1 MRQATK
7 TMTVRL
13 GEETYEEFM
22 AVLDGIGLD
31 FTSAVRSFI
40 KQTVREQGLPF
51 IDWDLPPFCSPSL
64 NSQFSFRLCYSASY
78 ARNAAISRKADTA
91 SS

>member
-1 MRQATK
+1 MRQTTK
-7 TMTVRL
+7 TMTVRHD
-13 GEETYEEFM
+13 EETYEEFM

-51 IDWDLPPFCSPSL
+51 RTRL
-64 NSQFSFRLCYSASY
+64 NTTQDESNY
-78 ARNAAISRKADTA
+78 K
-91 SS
+91 

>member
-1 MRQATK
+1 MRQTTK
-7 TMTVRL
+7 TMIVRL
-13 GEETYEEFM
+13 DEETYEEFM
-22 AVLDGIGLD
+22 AVLDGIDLD

-64 NSQFSFRLCYSASY
+64 NSHFSFRLCYSASY
-78 ARNAAISRKADTA
+78 ARNAAISRKADT
-91 SS
+91 SSS